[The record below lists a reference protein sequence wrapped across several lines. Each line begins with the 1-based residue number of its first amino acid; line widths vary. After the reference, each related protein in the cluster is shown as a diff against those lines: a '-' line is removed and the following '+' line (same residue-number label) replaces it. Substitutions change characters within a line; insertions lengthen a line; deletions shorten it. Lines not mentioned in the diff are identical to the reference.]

1 MGFTDWSQGDSFSQ
15 SDNVEGWSQVDS
27 FSQSDNVVDMD
38 CSESDSSGRKRKSS
52 ELPRYNEVRVIVP
65 NPEFNAENDIESS
78 ILFRPWEDRNMFGA
92 GRGGAEKN
100 PKQVE
105 PEKEKNPKTVEPEKE
120 KNSNQV
126 EAERDSDQVEPQ
138 AETYK
143 EQGEE
148 TVSFKNRLYTITFNP
163 SNEVDLNRT
172 GEKYKNK
179 IKAKVKSYMDRNIT
193 FHLRYT
199 VRLVRSNDDEE
210 EQRHVQNF
218 NSGNRRLIHMED
230 FDEEYRDHMDKINEE
245 LESFTGGS

>member
-1 MGFTDWSQGDSFSQ
+1 MGFTDWSQGDSFSK

-52 ELPRYNEVRVIVP
+52 ELPRYNKVRVIAT
-65 NPEFNAENDIESS
+65 NPELNAENDIESS
-78 ILFRPWEDRNMFGA
+78 ILFRPWEDRNMFGP
-92 GRGGAEKN
+92 GRGRAEKN

-105 PEKEKNPKTVEPEKE
+105 PEKEKNPKKDEPEKEKNPKKVEPEKE

-148 TVSFKNRLYTITFNP
+148 TVSFKNRLYTITFKP
-163 SNEVDLNRT
+163 SNAVDLNKLK
-172 GEKYKNK
+172 EKYKNK
-179 IKAKVKSYMDRNIT
+179 I
-193 FHLRYT
+193 
-199 VRLVRSNDDEE
+199 
-210 EQRHVQNF
+210 
-218 NSGNRRLIHMED
+218 
-230 FDEEYRDHMDKINEE
+230 
-245 LESFTGGS
+245 